1 MVCPQCGTQNENA
14 REDCVRCKRPL
25 HPATMKGKIACSVHA
40 NREATTSC
48 GSCGARLCDTCAINY
63 NGIDYC
69 DACAPAEAVRR
80 TFDED
85 YEKVPVVDPARTPV
99 ASFAGRLWAAFID
112 FGLVLFAIAFL
123 YLILFFLTGSADFVR
138 SARTQPVAFYLFRMI
153 VLIGITAY
161 LIIPHAMTGQTLGK
175 QLTGIIVLQPDGHI
189 VETRTAMIR
198 ALVQLLALLP
208 FGLGFFWMLWDPERR
223 TWHDR
228 AADTVV
234 FEYSDPT

>member
-1 MVCPQCGTQNENA
+1 MVCPQCGTLNENA
-14 REDCVRCKRPL
+14 REDCVRCRRPL

-48 GSCGARLCDTCAINY
+48 GSCGARLCETCAINH

-85 YEKVPVVDPARTPV
+85 YEKVPVVDPTRNPV
-99 ASFAGRLWAAFID
+99 ASFDSRLWAALID
-112 FGLVLFAIAFL
+112 LGLVLGVMALLFGA
-123 YLILFFLTGSADFVR
+123 LFFLTGSADFVR
-138 SARTQPVAFYLFRMI
+138 SAKSQPVAHYLFRMA
-153 VLIGITAY
+153 VLFGITAY

-175 QLTGIIVLQPDGHI
+175 QLAGVIVLQPDGHI
-189 VETRTAMIR
+189 VTTRTAIIR
-198 ALVQLLALLP
+198 GLMQIISLLP
-208 FGLGFFWMLWDPERR
+208 FGLGFIWMIWDPDKR

-228 AADTVV
+228 VADTVV
-234 FEYSDPT
+234 YEYTDQM